1 MGTMHAPPD
10 FRRRFEAALDLHR
23 QGLSGQCLLAL
34 EELLRQRPDDL
45 TLRYCFG
52 AIAVQAG
59 DPIAALPHL
68 EAVVGSHSENVDAVE
83 SLGRAYIETGAP
95 DRAVR
100 LWRNHLARSPD
111 LRGHIRLLEALL
123 ADGRQAEAREEAER
137 LDRHSEGPVAR
148 LAIGTALH
156 EAGAIAE
163 AADWY
168 RKALKRDPTDRQ
180 AREHLAAAEYALG
193 NLDEARI
200 LYERLTRDFPGD
212 AGLWQ
217 ALGSLHKERD
227 DLAAG
232 MACYQRAMHLKR
244 RMPED
249 SELSMLARDP
259 AHRRTSIHSLRL
271 ELEQLEYLR
280 EARVPVRGIGALIDG
295 YRQVLGELRAGAPG
309 EHKRTLTE
317 GQFMKVGRAMHR
329 LVNLEPA
336 ERLAG
341 GALNPDVD
349 WPRTEADYLAAR
361 PGLVVVDGFL
371 REEALDALRR
381 YALRSTIWFDYS
393 KAGGYCG
400 SYLNDGFGCPLLM
413 QLAEE
418 LRARMPAVVGPH
430 PLTHLWGYIYDQ
442 ALSGITS
449 HADPARVNLNFWLT
463 PDEANLDPGSGG
475 LVVWTREA
483 PPDWDFQAYN
493 NDPQA
498 IDAFVADSEK
508 VVIPHRRNRVVMFNS
523 SLVHQTDDFHFR
535 PGLENRRLNMTML
548 FGHR

>member
-1 MGTMHAPPD
+1 MHAPPD

-23 QGLSGQCLLAL
+23 QGKTGQCLLAL
-34 EELLRQRPDDL
+34 EDLLKQRPDDL
-45 TLRYCFG
+45 NLRFCFG

-68 EAVVGSHSENVDAVE
+68 EAVVAAHGENIDARE
-83 SLGRAYIETGAP
+83 ALGRACIETGAAG
-95 DRAVR
+95 RAVR
-100 LWRNHLARSPD
+100 LWRDHLARSPD
-111 LRGHIRLLEALL
+111 MRGHIRLLEALL
-123 ADGRQAEAREEAER
+123 ADGKAEQAREEAAR
-137 LDRHSEGPVAR
+137 LDQHSQGSAAR
-148 LAIGTALH
+148 LAIGTVLH
-156 EAGAIAE
+156 EAGAVAE
-163 AADWY
+163 AANWY
-168 RKALKRDPTDRQ
+168 RKALRVDPEDRQ

-193 NLDEARI
+193 RVDEART

-217 ALGSLHKERD
+217 SLGSLLKEQD
-227 DLAAG
+227 DLASG

-244 RMPED
+244 RMPEPG
-249 SELSMLARDP
+249 ELPMLARNP

-271 ELEQLEYLR
+271 ELEQLEFLR
-280 EARVPVRGIGALIDG
+280 RAQVPVRGIATMIDG
-295 YRQVLGELRAGAPG
+295 YRQVLEQLPAGGPG
-309 EHKRTLTE
+309 EHKQTLTE

-329 LVNLEPA
+329 LVHHAPA

-349 WPRTEADYLAAR
+349 WARVEADFATAE

-371 REEALDALRR
+371 REDAVEALRQ

-418 LRARMPAVVGPH
+418 LRERMPAVLGPH

-449 HADPARVNLNFWLT
+449 HADPARVNLNFWVT
-463 PDEANLDPGSGG
+463 PDEANLDPDSGG

-493 NDPQA
+493 NDPEA

-508 VVIPHRRNRVVMFNS
+508 VVIPHRRNRVVIFNS
-523 SLVHQTDDFHFR
+523 SLVHRTDDFHFR

>member
-1 MGTMHAPPD
+1 
-10 FRRRFEAALDLHR
+10 
-23 QGLSGQCLLAL
+23 
-34 EELLRQRPDDL
+34 
-45 TLRYCFG
+45 
-52 AIAVQAG
+52 
-59 DPIAALPHL
+59 
-68 EAVVGSHSENVDAVE
+68 
-83 SLGRAYIETGAP
+83 
-95 DRAVR
+95 
-100 LWRNHLARSPD
+100 
-111 LRGHIRLLEALL
+111 
-123 ADGRQAEAREEAER
+123 
-137 LDRHSEGPVAR
+137 VAR

-156 EAGAIAE
+156 EAGAVAE

-168 RKALKRDPTDRQ
+168 RKALREDPTDRQ

-193 NLDEARI
+193 RVDEART

-217 ALGSLHKERD
+217 ALGSLHKEQD
-227 DLAAG
+227 DLANG
-232 MACYQRAMHLKR
+232 MACYQRAMQLKR

-249 SELSMLARDP
+249 SELPMLARDP

-271 ELEQLEYLR
+271 ELEQLESLR
-280 EARVPVRGIGALIDG
+280 EARVPVRGISALIDG
-295 YRQVLGELRAGAPG
+295 YREVLGELRAGAPG

-317 GQFMKVGRAMHR
+317 SQFMKVGRAMHR
-329 LVNLEPA
+329 LVHHEPA
-336 ERLAG
+336 GRLAG
-341 GALNPDVD
+341 GALNPDLD
-349 WPRTEADYLAAR
+349 WQTMQADYQAAE

-371 REEALDALRR
+371 REEALEALRS

-418 LRARMPAVVGPH
+418 LRTRMPAVLGPH

-463 PDEANLDPGSGG
+463 PDEANLDRDSGG
-475 LVVWTREA
+475 LVVWTRVA
-483 PPDWDFQAYN
+483 PADWDFQAYN
-493 NDPQA
+493 NDPDA

-508 VVIPHRRNRVVMFNS
+508 IVIPHRRNRVVMFDS
-523 SLVHQTDDFHFR
+523 SLVHRTDDFHFR